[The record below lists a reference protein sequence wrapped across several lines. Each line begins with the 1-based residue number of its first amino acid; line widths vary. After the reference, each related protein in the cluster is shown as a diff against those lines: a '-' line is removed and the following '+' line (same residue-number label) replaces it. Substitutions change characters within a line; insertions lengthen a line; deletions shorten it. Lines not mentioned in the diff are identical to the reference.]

1 VDGFPA
7 RAIIAIVAT
16 PAPGNEPHRGM
27 LEILFVSPITIAIV
41 FVATILVLMIVVKI
55 LVGKALHDKDR
66 QQQVIESSDG
76 GSTKDP

>member
-1 VDGFPA
+1 
-7 RAIIAIVAT
+7 
-16 PAPGNEPHRGM
+16 M